1 VQRQVSG
8 KLEEEVVD
16 ETNVFKK
23 MFGLKADQLLS
34 PLTKDRKSE
43 AIDTDGMLKV
53 WLENNKSRKNEA
65 HKIRHMIM
73 KIE

>member
-1 VQRQVSG
+1 
-8 KLEEEVVD
+8 
-16 ETNVFKK
+16 